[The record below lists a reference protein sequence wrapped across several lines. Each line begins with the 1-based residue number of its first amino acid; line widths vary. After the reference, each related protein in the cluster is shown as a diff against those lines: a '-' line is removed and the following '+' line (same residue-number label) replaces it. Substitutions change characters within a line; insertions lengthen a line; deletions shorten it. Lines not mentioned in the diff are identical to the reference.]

1 MQDHRKL
8 DVWQKSYQF
17 TLGIYRI
24 CADLPYEEKY
34 GLSSQIK
41 RAASSIPANIAEGC
55 GRKTNAE
62 LERFLYIAS
71 GSASELDCH
80 LMLAKDLQMIAAE
93 RYRELEAELTLI
105 RKMLHAFIKSLSRK

>member
-24 CADLPYEEKY
+24 CADLP
-34 GLSSQIK
+34 
-41 RAASSIPANIAEGC
+41 
-55 GRKTNAE
+55 
-62 LERFLYIAS
+62 
-71 GSASELDCH
+71 